1 MTSTKRLRIFAGPN
15 GSGKTTLIKIVNDL
29 HVHLG
34 IYINADE
41 IKIELDS
48 QHFLDFNQY
57 KLTLDIDHLKNSLQ
71 QSTFYISNEGEKL
84 SAGLTAM
91 NNFLFL
97 DNVALKDN
105 LLPLFLADY
114 IRSILLTTCNK
125 FTFETVMSHPS
136 KLDFIR
142 LAKSLGFRIYLY
154 FVSLED
160 PIMNIARV
168 EARVRQGG
176 HDVPKEKIVNRYER
190 TMNLLLDAI
199 KLVDRAYLFDN
210 SSTHPILFATSQ
222 HDEISMVN
230 EEFAPDWFRKYVI
243 DKL

>member
-114 IRSILLTTCNK
+114 IRSILLNTCDK

>member
-1 MTSTKRLRIFAGPN
+1 MTSTKRLRIFADPN

-114 IRSILLTTCNK
+114 IRSILLTTCDK